1 MGSGVRNNWLIDATG
16 RGRYGWGMKAVE
28 FTTELRGSN
37 ILEVPSDAAAQLPK
51 AGRARV
57 IVLTGEENEE
67 AEWRLGAYEQFLRE
81 DAAEDTIY
89 DSLR

>member
-1 MGSGVRNNWLIDATG
+1 MN
-16 RGRYGWGMKAVE
+16 AVE

-37 ILEVPSDAAAQLPK
+37 VLEVPYEVAARLPK

-67 AEWRLGAYEQFLRE
+67 AEWRLGSYQQFMRE
-81 DAAEDTIY
+81 DAPEDAIY
-89 DSLR
+89 DTLH